1 MTGGGGAPLPV
12 VGVAAVVVEEE
23 DLLLVRRGRPPGA
36 GRWALPGG
44 RIERGETAVEAAVR
58 ELAEE
63 TGLEGICGDFVAW
76 TEVIDDEHHAVIL
89 VFRVHLLARAD
100 PLAGDDA
107 TDARWVPLGD
117 VVDLH
122 LVAGLAELLHDHDLI
137 ATFT

>member
-1 MTGGGGAPLPV
+1 VTLPV
-12 VGVAAVVVEEE
+12 AGVAAVVVEDD

-44 RIERGETAVEAAVR
+44 RIERGETAVEATVR

-63 TGLEGICGDFVAW
+63 TGLDGICGDFVSW
-76 TEVIDDEHHAVIL
+76 TEVIDDEHHAVVL
-89 VFRVHLLARAD
+89 VFRAHLLARAA
-100 PLAGDDA
+100 PVAGDDA
-107 TDARWVPLGD
+107 SAARWVPLGE

-122 LVAGLAELLHDHDLI
+122 LVAGLAELLHDHGLI